1 MADLY
6 ANENF
11 PWPAVAHLRELGHDV
26 LTSMEAGT
34 ANQQIPDEQVLAF
47 AVRKKRAVLTHNRG
61 DFKRLHRTQ
70 PVHQGIIICTKDTD
84 FLALARRV
92 DASIRENEPLT
103 AKLLSVVK
111 PAP

>member
-11 PWPAVAHLRELGHDV
+11 PLPAVTHLRDLGHDV
-26 LTSMEAGT
+26 LTSLDAGT
-34 ANQQIPDEQVLAF
+34 ANQQIPDDQVLAF
-47 AVRKKRAVLTHNRG
+47 AAAKKRAVITHNRG
-61 DFKRLHRTQ
+61 DFKRLHRKQ
-70 PVHQGIIICTKDTD
+70 PAHAGIIICSKDTD

-92 DASIRENEPLT
+92 DSTIRANEPLP